1 MLSNLC
7 ICLKVRV
14 TNLAD
19 AAEHIGEV
27 LSRVKK
33 EHLQR
38 AYKIQDWYVV

>member
-1 MLSNLC
+1 M
-7 ICLKVRV
+7 

-27 LSRVKK
+27 LRRVKK

-38 AYKIQDWYVV
+38 AYKIQDWYVCSIGQGALFHADG